1 MRRRSLCAW
10 LLGAARP
17 ARPLAPSRP
26 PAAAAWAPDP
36 GDLILEAEDAAVWAE
51 ERREYAAC
59 FAADA
64 PEAAPAGLRGVYRRS
79 FTAQATAADG
89 ATSVRYL
96 HAFDAAYPPLSA
108 LDAQGRRNATDDATL
123 RPIRDLLDATC
134 FLHERG
140 LPHLGLNGE
149 CVRVG
154 SDGGGGGAPRLK
166 VVGAGAGPK
175 LVATRRP
182 FSLPETWAFNAPET
196 LGAALVQSNLKALLR
211 MDAWSVGV
219 CCAMLLRRERASPF
233 AAAANWR
240 AGLFSDRDAVRARVD
255 DVFADFSSFLTETN
269 ARSDGLLFRHGWL
282 VEVLVGLLRRD
293 PGDRLDVRRA
303 ARVARRAAP
312 PAAATRPA
320 PAPALPPPNELGRF
334 GAAAAAPAGDARA
347 AGEPF
352 RSLEAMVNIAEN
364 GRCRCVVEARGEG
377 GAWGSGVPYGEVL
390 GFRNRAD
397 GDRWDVFLPG
407 LARADAAAALDAG
420 AEPRPLAVARVLGV
434 VLIKG
439 GNHKLAVEV
448 DAFAIDEARV
458 LADVRRFVDAYV
470 ATHPTSANRVRFLEY
485 DSL

>member
-1 MRRRSLCAW
+1 
-10 LLGAARP
+10 
-17 ARPLAPSRP
+17 
-26 PAAAAWAPDP
+26 
-36 GDLILEAEDAAVWAE
+36 
-51 ERREYAAC
+51 
-59 FAADA
+59 
-64 PEAAPAGLRGVYRRS
+64 
-79 FTAQATAADG
+79 
-89 ATSVRYL
+89 
-96 HAFDAAYPPLSA
+96 
-108 LDAQGRRNATDDATL
+108 
-123 RPIRDLLDATC
+123 
-134 FLHERG
+134 
-140 LPHLGLNGE
+140 
-149 CVRVG
+149 
-154 SDGGGGGAPRLK
+154 
-166 VVGAGAGPK
+166 
-175 LVATRRP
+175 
-182 FSLPETWAFNAPET
+182 
-196 LGAALVQSNLKALLR
+196 

-312 PAAATRPA
+312 PAAAARPA

-334 GAAAAAPAGDARA
+334 GAAAAPAGDARRASRSGRSRPWSTSRRTA
-347 AGEPF
+347 A
-352 RSLEAMVNIAEN
+352 A
-364 GRCRCVVEARGEG
+364 ARRRRAAA
-377 GAWGSGVPYGEVL
+377 AWGSRVPYGEVPASATAPTATA
-390 GFRNRAD
+390 GTSSCPASRA
-397 GDRWDVFLPG
+397 RTRPRRSTP
-407 LARADAAAALDAG
+407 ARAAALPG
-420 AEPRPLAVARVLGV
+420 RPGV

-448 DAFAIDEARV
+448 DAFAVDEARV